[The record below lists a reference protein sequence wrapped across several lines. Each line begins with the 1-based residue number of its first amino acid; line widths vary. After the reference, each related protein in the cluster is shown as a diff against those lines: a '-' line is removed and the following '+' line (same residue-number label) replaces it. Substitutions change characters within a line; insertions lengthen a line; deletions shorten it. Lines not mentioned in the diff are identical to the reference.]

1 MKLSALIRELQRA
14 EKKHGGMAVV
24 EFNIAADPLSTMQIG
39 DACASDLIKIESF
52 DWKGS
57 TILNLDLGFSKF

>member
-1 MKLSALIRELQRA
+1 MKLSELIEKLQTA
-14 EKKHGGMAVV
+14 ERKHGNVDV
-24 EFNIAADPLSTMQIG
+24 EFNIAADPFSTMQIG

>member
-1 MKLSALIRELQRA
+1 MKLSALIEKLQTAERE
-14 EKKHGGMAVV
+14 HGNVDV
-24 EFNIAADPLSTMQIG
+24 EFNIAADPFSTMQIG
-39 DACASDLIKIESF
+39 DAVASDLIKIESF

>member
-1 MKLSALIRELQRA
+1 LKLSELIEKLQTA
-14 EKKHGGMAVV
+14 ERKHGNVDV
-24 EFNIAADPLSTMQIG
+24 EFNIAADPESTMQIG

>member
-1 MKLSALIRELQRA
+1 MKLSELIEKLQTA
-14 EKKHGGMAVV
+14 ERKHGNVDV
-24 EFNIAADPLSTMQIG
+24 EFNIAADPESTMQIG